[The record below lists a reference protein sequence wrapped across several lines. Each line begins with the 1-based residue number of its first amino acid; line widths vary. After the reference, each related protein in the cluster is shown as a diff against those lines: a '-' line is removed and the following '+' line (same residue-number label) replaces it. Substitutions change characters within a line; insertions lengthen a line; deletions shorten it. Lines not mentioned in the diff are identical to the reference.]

1 MQSHDEDLKNKIPE
15 VNEIEKIMISVWE
28 SILKISPINKD
39 SNYFE
44 LGANSLSIIKF
55 VYELEERGFYFELTP
70 NDVFFH
76 QNISSLAASVRKKLA
91 G

>member
-1 MQSHDEDLKNKIPE
+1 MTGQIPQID
-15 VNEIEKIMISVWE
+15 EIEKVMISVWE
-28 SILKISPINKD
+28 AILKVSPVHRD

-55 VYELEERGFYFELTP
+55 VYELEERGFFFDLTP

-76 QNISSLAASVRKKLA
+76 QNVVSLAQSVRKKLA